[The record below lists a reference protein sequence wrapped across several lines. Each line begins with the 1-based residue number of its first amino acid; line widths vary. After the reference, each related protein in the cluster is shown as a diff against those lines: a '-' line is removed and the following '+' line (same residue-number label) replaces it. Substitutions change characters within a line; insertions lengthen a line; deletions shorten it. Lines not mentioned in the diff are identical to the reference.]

1 MGKVLV
7 RETGKE
13 NIYVRISNPGSQR
26 KPNSELSSKGLN
38 LRVRLSGTPLVQV
51 QYGNIYGDEL
61 LPLLFRMIRKNE
73 GVFWKL
79 IEMGKYSLSKMLTVS
94 QLVDVLLNLPMATIR
109 RMRTLFLNF
118 GFIIFLSEEK
128 MRSEM
133 SKRVQHLE
141 EADMKFEKIFLY
153 PVGGE
158 YGLTEIDLLYS
169 GDLVKYME
177 GVYDKL
183 ESDYYDNPDSTIKIN
198 LSGDKGGKSMKFHFE
213 ICHPS
218 SSVFY
223 IHLFC
228 MYEGTDC
235 LENMTKVLGKFV
247 GAFQAIADPGFKLRG
262 RKVEFFLGGD
272 FKFLDGVIGTQGSSA
287 KMPCS
292 KCKVG
297 LDHMKNHGGAKHG
310 QEFCQFPFRTIDE
323 MEGHYNANLAD
334 DRGNKGPIDL
344 CSTGKHHE
352 SIKGRNLFRFI
363 PLDNVV
369 PPILHITLGTVLR
382 LFNKLLDH
390 CRSLDGFE
398 NTSEFQNSESQWME
412 RSLEMEEQEAVVRE
426 LGTLQVDLHNFGER
440 LGGREGGGGMKL
452 TF

>member
-1 MGKVLV
+1 MSSDDDDAIFIGKEYHGEGSGK
-7 RETGKE
+7 RKSTTGKE

-38 LRVRLSGTPLVQV
+38 LRVRLSVTPLVQV
-51 QYGNIYGDEL
+51 QNGNINGDEL
-61 LPLLFRMIRKNE
+61 LPLLFRMIRKNA
-73 GVFWKL
+73 GMFWKL

-213 ICHPS
+213 IWHPS
-218 SSVFY
+218 SSVFD

-228 MYEGTDC
+228 MYEGSDC
-235 LENMTKVLGKFV
+235 LENMTKVLGKFA
-247 GAFQAIADPGFKLRG
+247 GAFQAMADPGFKLRG

-292 KCKVG
+292 KFKVG
-297 LDHMKNHGGAKHG
+297 LDHLKNHGGAKYG
-310 QEFCQFPFRTIDE
+310 PEFCQLLLMKWRVTI
-323 MEGHYNANLAD
+323 MQTWQTIEGI
-334 DRGNKGPIDL
+334 RVT
-344 CSTGKHHE
+344 ST
-352 SIKGRNLFRFI
+352 
-363 PLDNVV
+363 
-369 PPILHITLGTVLR
+369 
-382 LFNKLLDH
+382 
-390 CRSLDGFE
+390 C
-398 NTSEFQNSESQWME
+398 
-412 RSLEMEEQEAVVRE
+412 VVRGSITSQ
-426 LGTLQVDLHNFGER
+426 LKVGIYLDSFHWTTLFPPSCI
-440 LGGREGGGGMKL
+440 
-452 TF
+452 